1 MEHDKEMFVIV
12 RHWDFEVICYWSITK
27 PELADTP
34 ILLCSLSKQSHT
46 DRITKCV
53 A

>member
-27 PELADTP
+27 PELADTYFAMLP
-34 ILLCSLSKQSHT
+34 QQT
-46 DRITKCV
+46 ITHR
-53 A
+53 